1 MTTEIQPTRPTSGE
15 QGPPDPEVVA
25 RAKRR
30 RFTAEY
36 RMSILRKADACTHPG
51 QIGALL
57 RREGLYSSHLAKW
70 RRQRDDA
77 AGGGFD
83 KPRGRKPTPAAE
95 VEAAKL
101 RHENA
106 RLKKELAAAH
116 MVIDVQKNVSAL
128 LGIALESAEPGIT
141 P

>member
-1 MTTEIQPTRPTSGE
+1 MTTEIQPTRPSLVE
-15 QGPPDPEVVA
+15 VGPPDPEVVV

-30 RFTAEY
+30 TFTAEY
-36 RMSILRKADACTHPG
+36 SMSILRKADACTKPG

-70 RRQRDDA
+70 RQQRDEA
-77 AGGGFD
+77 AHGDFA
-83 KPRGRKPTPAAE
+83 KPRGRKPANPTE
-95 VEAAKL
+95 VEAARLRQEVAKL
-101 RHENA
+101 T
-106 RLKKELAAAH
+106 KELAAAK

-128 LGIALESAEPGIT
+128 WGIALESAEPRTG